1 MIGGRY
7 LKGSGAIT
15 LFLFIFMIIS
25 TNVAPAQEKDSL
37 TKAQQLYQ
45 KGDYEGTI
53 DLLSKFIEKLKAMV
67 EQKKNVAEAF
77 YLLAKIYFE
86 VGDDAKVDENLKK
99 VFHTYPAFSKE
110 ETNYGFK
117 ERVEKVK
124 TQMMEAKD
132 QDSKTSGVEPTKTT
146 PQTKV
151 ETEEFTPT
159 KQVIQQPVK
168 KKAKKKKKF
177 PVLLVVGGI
186 AVVAIL
192 AILLLKKKKDDPY
205 NIRGDWSV
213 NTNFLGDSGLFFMTF
228 RGGINSGTFV
238 DHEGD
243 TGTYSVNDRSVS
255 FRYDDYDITFNG
267 SFNSHDTMSGSLDVA
282 GIGGSWS
289 ASRGFNGAMAQSLM
303 GLKAKAVR

>member
-1 MIGGRY
+1 MIGGKF

-15 LFLFIFMIIS
+15 LFLFIFMVFS
-25 TNVAPAQEKDSL
+25 ANVALAQEEDSL
-37 TKAQQLYQ
+37 SQAQKLYQ
-45 KGDYEGTI
+45 QGDYEGSI

-86 VGDDAKVDENLKK
+86 VGDDVKVEENLSK
-99 VFHTYPAFSKE
+99 VFSTFPAFSKE
-110 ETNYGFK
+110 ETNYSFK

-124 TQMMEAKD
+124 KQVLANKVK
-132 QDSKTSGVEPTKTT
+132 KTEEPMQVA
-146 PQTKV
+146 PQQKV

-159 KQVIQQPVK
+159 KKVIQHSQPR
-168 KKAKKKKKF
+168 KKKKKF

-192 AILLLKKKKDDPY
+192 AILLLKKKKEDVY

-213 NTNFLGDSGLFFMTF
+213 NTNFLGDQGLFFMTF
-228 RGGINSGTFV
+228 RGGQNNGTFV

-243 TGTYSVNDRSVS
+243 TGTYSVNARSVN
-255 FRYDDYDITFNG
+255 FAYDDYDITFTG
-267 SFNSHDTMSGSLDVA
+267 SFSSHDNMSGSLSVA
-282 GIGGSWS
+282 GIGGSWN
-289 ASRGFNGAMAQSLM
+289 ASRGFNGAMAKSLM
-303 GLKAKAVR
+303 GLKSKAMK